1 VFGLES
7 GMAQQN
13 DDRRTLIMENAARL
27 LADAKL
33 LVDHNRFASAFALA
47 VLGVEEIGKVV
58 LDIWETEKPLTKPA
72 TRKSSHLRKQAAV
85 GSVLLA
91 SFAMKEFGV
100 IVEISIPDDLVESVA
115 KAFHGSIE
123 GRLLRHIEIGAVE
136 RTKHLA
142 MYRDEWLTEASLHAN
157 QFEKSDVTGLFEYA
171 RSAVAVLG
179 DGHAMRT
186 ARAIYETRN

>member
-7 GMAQQN
+7 VMAQQN

-91 SFAMKEFGV
+91 SFAIKEFGV

-171 RSAVAVLG
+171 RSAIAVLG

>member
-1 VFGLES
+1 
-7 GMAQQN
+7 MAQQN
-13 DDRRTLIMENAARL
+13 DDQRTLIMENAARL

-72 TRKSSHLRKQAAV
+72 RRKSSHLRKQAAV
-85 GSVLLA
+85 GSVLLG
-91 SFAMKEFGV
+91 SFAIKEFGA
-100 IVEISIPDDLVESVA
+100 IVGVSIPDDLVESVA

-123 GRLLRHIEIGAVE
+123 GRLLRHVEIGAVE

-142 MYRDEWLTEASLHAN
+142 MYRDEWLTEASLRAN

-179 DGHAMRT
+179 DGRAMRA

>member
-7 GMAQQN
+7 VMAQQN

-171 RSAVAVLG
+171 RSAIAVLG